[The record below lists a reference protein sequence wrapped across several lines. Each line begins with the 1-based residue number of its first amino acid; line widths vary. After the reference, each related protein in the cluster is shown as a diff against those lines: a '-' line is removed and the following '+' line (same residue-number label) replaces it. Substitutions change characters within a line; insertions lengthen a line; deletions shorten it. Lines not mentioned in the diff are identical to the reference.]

1 MSDEER
7 PPRTAKPF
15 TPRRSDSRPPRPQDT
30 GFKRKS
36 SFEPVT
42 SAPEAEEPSER
53 IAKRLARAGISS
65 RRDAEQ
71 LIAQGRVTVNGV
83 VLVSPAVNVR
93 ASDKITVGGQELP
106 AIERTRLW
114 LYHKRAG
121 LVTTSKDP
129 EGRKTVFEALPDGM
143 PRVISVGRLDINT
156 EGLLLLTNDGGLA
169 RTLELPATGWLRR
182 YRVRAFGKVTQEQLD
197 KLKEGVSIEGV
208 FYGSIEAQLEREQ
221 GSNVWI
227 TLGLREGKNREVK
240 NVLGSLG
247 LNVNRL
253 IRISFGPFQLGDLAE
268 GAVLEIKGR
277 ILRDQLGDKL
287 IEESG
292 ANFEVPIARPFS
304 NRPVKLRDNRD
315 TVERITPRRHGEW
328 VGGTDNPIVSRQ
340 RREKEKRFD
349 ALDRLDTK
357 GGKGNR
363 GANVWTAPGAR
374 PRTAK
379 AEEKAE
385 DTREKRSFVPRAGKP
400 KLERSGR
407 PGARTEGENRPVRTE
422 RTDRPFRSRPPRD
435 EIGGV
440 GEARPVADG
449 KRAERPRYS
458 KPFAAHSGKPAGA
471 ERTDRPFRP
480 RPPRD
485 GAAGARDTRPADD
498 GKRAERPRSP
508 KPFGARTS
516 KPANAGGEGPMP
528 PRGPRPFGGKPAG
541 KPRGKPGNADR
552 RR

>member
-1 MSDEER
+1 MIDETP
-7 PPRTAKPF
+7 PPRT
-15 TPRRSDSRPPRPQDT
+15 PRPFAGRSRELPSRRPQEG
-30 GFKRKS
+30 GFKRKG
-36 SFEPVT
+36 SFDKPKDA
-42 SAPEAEEPSER
+42 SEAEEPSER

-83 VLVSPAVNVR
+83 VLSSPAVNVR
-93 ASDKITVGGQELP
+93 ASDKITVSGQELP

-182 YRVRAFGKVTQEQLD
+182 YRVRAFGKVSQDQLD
-197 KLKEGVSIEGV
+197 KLKDGVSIDGV

-304 NRPVKLRDNRD
+304 NKPVKRREV
-315 TVERITPRRHGEW
+315 VERVLPRKRGDW
-328 VGGTDNPIVSRQ
+328 VGGTDDPIVSRQ
-340 RREKEKRFD
+340 KRQKDKRFD

-357 GGKGNR
+357 AGKGNR
-363 GANVWTAPGAR
+363 GANVWAAPGSR

-379 AEEKAE
+379 AEEKIE
-385 DTREKRSFVPRAGKP
+385 EKREKRSFAPRAGKP
-400 KLERSGR
+400 KFERRER
-407 PGARTEGENRPVRTE
+407 PAAGTE
-422 RTDRPFRSRPPRD
+422 RTDRPFRARPPRD
-435 EIGGV
+435 EAGGV
-440 GEARPVADG
+440 SETRPGEG
-449 KRAERPRYS
+449 ERFAPRS
-458 KPFAAHSGKPAGA
+458 RSPKPFGARGGKPAGG

-485 GAAGARDTRPADD
+485 ETSGATENRLSSD
-498 GKRAERPRSP
+498 GKRAERPRAS
-508 KPFGARTS
+508 KPFGARSS
-516 KPANAGGEGPMP
+516 KPSGAVGEGPRP
-528 PRGPRPFGGKPAG
+528 PRGPRPFGGKPGGRPGG
-541 KPRGKPGNADR
+541 KPKGRPSDADR